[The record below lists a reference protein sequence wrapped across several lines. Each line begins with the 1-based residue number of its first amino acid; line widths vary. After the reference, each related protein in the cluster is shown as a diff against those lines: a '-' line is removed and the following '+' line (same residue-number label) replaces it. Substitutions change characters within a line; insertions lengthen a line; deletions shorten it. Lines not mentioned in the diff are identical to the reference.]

1 MSDLPQYE
9 TCPATL
15 ASRTALKKAGLVP
28 TGDPVATLRYRTP
41 QGYKTCALYSCADAR
56 SEKDAKAAR
65 KRRQA
70 NAGGQ
75 FLLFPFSPERP

>member
-9 TCPATL
+9 TCPPSL
-15 ASRTALKKAGLVP
+15 ASRTGLKKLGLVP

-41 QGYKTCALYSCADAR
+41 QGYKTCPLYSRADTRPEREAR
-56 SEKDAKAAR
+56 AAQ

-75 FLLFPFSPERP
+75 FLLFPFSPDRP

>member
-41 QGYKTCALYSCADAR
+41 QGYKTCSLYSRADAR
-56 SEKDAKAAR
+56 SEKDAKAAL

-75 FLLFPFSPERP
+75 FLLFPFSSDQP

>member
-1 MSDLPQYE
+1 MSDLPQYD
-9 TCPATL
+9 TCPPTL
-15 ASRTALKKAGLVP
+15 ASRTALKKQGLVP

-41 QGYKTCALYSCADAR
+41 QGYQTCALYSRAEAR
-56 SEKDAKAAR
+56 PEREARAAQ

-75 FLLFPFSPERP
+75 FLLFPFSSERT

>member
-1 MSDLPQYE
+1 MSDLPQYD
-9 TCPATL
+9 TCPPTL
-15 ASRTALKKAGLVP
+15 ASRTALKKQGLVP

-41 QGYKTCALYSCADAR
+41 QGYQTCALYSRAEAR
-56 SEKDAKAAR
+56 PEREARAAQ

-75 FLLFPFSPERP
+75 FLLFPFTSERT

>member
-9 TCPATL
+9 TCPSIL
-15 ASRTALKKAGLVP
+15 ASRTALKKQGLVP

-41 QGYKTCALYSCADAR
+41 QGYQTCALYSRAEAR
-56 SEKDAKAAR
+56 PEREARAAQ

-75 FLLFPFSPERP
+75 FLLFPFSSERT

>member
-1 MSDLPQYE
+1 MSDLPQYD
-9 TCPATL
+9 TCPPTL
-15 ASRTALKKAGLVP
+15 ASRTALKKQGLVP

-41 QGYKTCALYSCADAR
+41 QGHQTCALYSRAETRPEREAR
-56 SEKDAKAAR
+56 AAQ

-75 FLLFPFSPERP
+75 FLLFPFSSERT